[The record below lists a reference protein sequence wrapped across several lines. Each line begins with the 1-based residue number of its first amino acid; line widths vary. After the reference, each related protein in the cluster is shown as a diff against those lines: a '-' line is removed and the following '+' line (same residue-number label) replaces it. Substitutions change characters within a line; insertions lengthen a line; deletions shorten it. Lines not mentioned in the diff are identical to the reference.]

1 MCAHQLQFIFDI
13 EIQMYMYSMNEENG
27 MLCINVGKL
36 NTNAA
41 VNLFQSLI
49 RVRTGVTL

>member
-1 MCAHQLQFIFDI
+1 ML
-13 EIQMYMYSMNEENG
+13 NEDNG
-27 MLCINVGKL
+27 MRDILCINVGKL
-36 NTNAA
+36 NTDAA